1 MSALEWVAIAVVVLF
16 AVGWYLSYSAARL
29 DRLHGRVEATLA
41 ALDAQLVRR
50 AEATIELVNSG
61 TLDAAS
67 ALMLAGAATESLQA
81 VDGDDADRERVES
94 DLTDALSLSLTPAV
108 VTSIREDDL
117 VGDEALDRV
126 QAAAN
131 RVQLARRFHNDAV
144 TDVRRVRRKW
154 VVRVFRLAGYA
165 EMPRT
170 IEFNDEFP
178 PGLRS

>member
-117 VGDEALDRV
+117 VPHMRTLCEGTGLDNKSFLPVVYDLLLGRPKGPKVTTLVTTMGGQRALALLEPSL
-126 QAAAN
+126 AAA
-131 RVQLARRFHNDAV
+131 A
-144 TDVRRVRRKW
+144 
-154 VVRVFRLAGYA
+154 
-165 EMPRT
+165 
-170 IEFNDEFP
+170 
-178 PGLRS
+178 S